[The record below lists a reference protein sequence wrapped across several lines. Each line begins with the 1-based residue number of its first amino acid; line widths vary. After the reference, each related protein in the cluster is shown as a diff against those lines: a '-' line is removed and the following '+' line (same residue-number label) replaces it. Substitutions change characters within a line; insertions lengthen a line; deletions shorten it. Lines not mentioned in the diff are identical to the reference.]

1 MAQQTDT
8 DRQPT
13 DNGREEEVARY
24 EQDLTGYLQ
33 TRIKPGLNRGSIPLL
48 ARSIAKE
55 IARHE
60 FGNGASNI
68 ATDDDE
74 LDDERGA
81 DDELDDEPGAE
92 ADDQTGDDED
102 DEDLDLVTALHDLQ
116 ADLGEDW
123 ILYYSI
129 QGDDTWL
136 TAEKDDASQRV
147 EAPNASVLSKA
158 VKVLNQG
165 GGRSTSGRRDSS
177 KAPRED

>member
-8 DRQPT
+8 DRPMT
-13 DNGREEEVARY
+13 DNGREEELARY

-60 FGNGASNI
+60 FGNGASDI
-68 ATDDDE
+68 ATDEDDE
-74 LDDERGA
+74 LDE
-81 DDELDDEPGAE
+81 EPGAE